1 MILDTEKE
9 GKPVCLGV
17 RRGPPGPTHVSAV
30 PPTAVQQLDS
40 GGLGNADAFVTLLCT
55 AVPAQVR
62 LWVS

>member
-1 MILDTEKE
+1 M
-9 GKPVCLGV
+9 CLGV
-17 RRGPPGPTHVSAV
+17 RGGPPGPTHVSAV

-40 GGLGNADAFVTLLCT
+40 GGLGNADAFVTPLCT